1 MTGLVVLQKMVML
14 IILMMVGFGAAK
26 AGWLD
31 GRFNQA
37 ASRLVTNVFI
47 FCTIT
52 GSVMT
57 VEPQLSGSE
66 LRLAV
71 GAIFLTFLIGGAI
84 GWAVSR
90 LLPLRGQERKV
101 AWLSIFF
108 MNNVFVGFP
117 VVEAV
122 FGPDA
127 IFCASLSNIPFNLLL
142 YTVGVANLRSGE
154 DRGRV
159 NVREIFSAPLA
170 ATFLAIF
177 LFLTRLPVPG
187 LVADTVTTL
196 GSATV
201 PMSMLIIGVSL
212 SRVPVRSTLLDWRAY
227 VVSLARLLLCPVAG
241 WLAMGLFLPH
251 DGTILGVY
259 TVTAAC
265 PSAAMITILSIRY
278 GADDSF
284 ASKINF
290 LTTVLSA
297 LTLPLITF
305 FLL

>member
-1 MTGLVVLQKMVML
+1 MAGLVVLEKMIML
-14 IILMMVGFGAAK
+14 VILMMVGFGAAK
-26 AGWLD
+26 ARWVD
-31 GRFNQA
+31 AAFNQV
-37 ASRLVTNVFI
+37 ASKLVTNVFI
-47 FCTIT
+47 ACTIA
-52 GSVMT
+52 GSVMN
-57 VEPQLSGSE
+57 VEPLLSGGE
-66 LRLAV
+66 LLLAI

-84 GWAVSR
+84 GWVVSR
-90 LLPLRGQERKV
+90 CLKLKGHERNV

-127 IFCASLSNIPFNLLL
+127 IFCASLSNLPFNLLL
-142 YTVGVANLRSGE
+142 YTIGVANLRAGE
-154 DRGRV
+154 GRGRV
-159 NVREIFSAPLA
+159 KFREIFSIPLI
-170 ATFLAIF
+170 ATFVAIV
-177 LFLTRLPVPG
+177 LFLTRLPVPK
-187 LVADTVTTL
+187 LVADVVTTL

-201 PMSMLIIGVSL
+201 PMSMLIIGISL
-212 SRVPVRSTLLDWRAY
+212 SRVPIKEALGDWRAY
-227 VVSLARLLLCPVAG
+227 AVSLTRLILCPVAA
-241 WLAMGLFLPH
+241 WLVMGLFLPQ

-265 PSAAMITILSIRY
+265 PSAAMITILSIRF

-290 LTTVLSA
+290 LSAVLSA
-297 LTLPLITF
+297 VTLPLVTY

>member
-1 MTGLVVLQKMVML
+1 VVVLEKMVML
-14 IILMMVGFGAAK
+14 VILMMVGFAIAK
-26 AGWLD
+26 AGWVD
-31 GRFNQA
+31 AKFNGM

-47 FCTIT
+47 ACTIV
-52 GSVMT
+52 GSVIG
-57 VEPQLSGSE
+57 VEPLLSGSE
-66 LRLAV
+66 LLLAI

-90 LLPLRGQERKV
+90 CLPLEGRERSV

-127 IFCASLSNIPFNLLL
+127 IFCASLSNLPFNLLL
-142 YTVGVANLRSGE
+142 YTVGAANLQSGE
-154 DRGRV
+154 RRGRI
-159 NVREIFSAPLA
+159 RLRQIFSVPLI
-170 ATFLAIF
+170 ATFAAIL

-187 LVADTVTTL
+187 IIADAVTTL

-201 PMSMLIIGVSL
+201 PMSMLIIGISL
-212 SRVPVRSTLLDWRAY
+212 SRVPIRSALGDWRAY
-227 VVSLARLLLCPVAG
+227 VVSLTRLLLCPAAA
-241 WLAMGLFLPH
+241 WLVMRLFLPQG
-251 DGTILGVY
+251 GTILGVY
-259 TVTAAC
+259 TLTAAC
-265 PSAAMITILSIRY
+265 PCAAMITILSIYY

-290 LTTVLSA
+290 LSTVLSA
-297 LTLPLITF
+297 LTLPLITY
-305 FLL
+305 LLL

>member
-1 MTGLVVLQKMVML
+1 MTGLVVLQKMGML
-14 IILMMVGFGAAK
+14 VILMLVGYGAAR
-26 AGWLD
+26 AGWVD
-31 GRFNQA
+31 AKFNQM
-37 ASRLVTNVFI
+37 ASRLVVNVFTA
-47 FCTIT
+47 CTIV
-52 GSVMT
+52 GSVMNAA
-57 VEPQLSGSE
+57 PLMSGGE
-66 LRLAV
+66 LGLAV

-90 LLPLRGQERKV
+90 LLPLKGRERNV

-127 IFCASLSNIPFNLLL
+127 IFCASLSNLPFNLLL
-142 YTVGVANLRSGE
+142 YTVGVANLRAGE
-154 DRGRV
+154 NRGRIKL
-159 NVREIFSAPLA
+159 REIFSAPLI
-170 ATFLAIF
+170 ATFAAIL
-177 LFLTRLPVPG
+177 LFLTQIPVPG
-187 LVADTVTTL
+187 LIADTVSAL

-201 PMSMLIIGVSL
+201 PMSMLIIGISL
-212 SRVPVRSTLLDWRAY
+212 SQVPIRSALLDWRAY
-227 VVSLARLLLCPVAG
+227 VVSFTRLLVCPVAG
-241 WLAMGLFLPH
+241 WLMMGLFLSH

-265 PSAAMITILSIRY
+265 PCAAMITILSIRF

-290 LTTVLSA
+290 LSTVLSA
-297 LTLPLITF
+297 LTLPLITY
-305 FLL
+305 LLL

>member
-14 IILMMVGFGAAK
+14 VLLMLVGFGAAK
-26 AGWLD
+26 AGWVD
-31 GRFNQA
+31 ARFNRM
-37 ASRLVTNVFI
+37 ASRLVVNVFTA
-47 FCTIT
+47 CTIA
-52 GSVMT
+52 GSVMN
-57 VEPQLSGSE
+57 VDLLMSGEE
-66 LRLAV
+66 LLLAI

-84 GWAVSR
+84 GWVVSR
-90 LLPLRGQERKV
+90 LLPLQGRERNV

-122 FGPDA
+122 F
-127 IFCASLSNIPFNLLL
+127 CASLSNLPFNLLL
-142 YTVGVANLRSGE
+142 YSVGVANLRAGE
-154 DRGRV
+154 GRERV
-159 NVREIFSAPLA
+159 KLREMFSAPLI
-170 ATFLAIF
+170 ATFVAIL
-177 LFLTRLPVPG
+177 LFLTQIPVPG
-187 LVADTVTTL
+187 LIADAVTTL

-201 PMSMLIIGVSL
+201 PMSMLIIGISL
-212 SRVPVRSTLLDWRAY
+212 SQIPVRSALLDWRAY
-227 VVSLARLLLCPVAG
+227 IVSLTRLILCPVAG
-241 WLAMGLFLPH
+241 WLVMGLFLPH

-265 PSAAMITILSIRY
+265 PCAAMITILSIRY

-290 LTTVLSA
+290 LSTALSA

-305 FLL
+305 LLL

>member
-1 MTGLVVLQKMVML
+1 MAGLVVLEKMIML
-14 IILMMVGFGAAK
+14 VILMMVGFGAAK
-26 AGWLD
+26 ARWVD
-31 GRFNQA
+31 AAFNQV
-37 ASRLVTNVFI
+37 ASKLMTNVFI
-47 FCTIT
+47 ACTIA
-52 GSVMT
+52 GSVMN
-57 VEPQLSGSE
+57 VEPLLSGGE
-66 LRLAV
+66 LLLAI

-84 GWAVSR
+84 GWVVSR
-90 LLPLRGQERKV
+90 CLKLKGHERNV

-127 IFCASLSNIPFNLLL
+127 IFCASLSNLPFNLLL
-142 YTVGVANLRSGE
+142 YTIGVANLRAGE
-154 DRGRV
+154 GRGRV
-159 NVREIFSAPLA
+159 KFREIFSIPLI
-170 ATFLAIF
+170 ATFVAIV
-177 LFLTRLPVPG
+177 LFLTRLPVPK
-187 LVADTVTTL
+187 LVADVVTTL

-201 PMSMLIIGVSL
+201 PMSMLIIGISL
-212 SRVPVRSTLLDWRAY
+212 SRVPIKEALGDCRAY
-227 VVSLARLLLCPVAG
+227 AVSLTRLILCRVAA
-241 WLAMGLFLPH
+241 WLVMGLFLPH

-265 PSAAMITILSIRY
+265 PSAAMITILSIRF

-290 LTTVLSA
+290 LSTVLSA
-297 LTLPLITF
+297 VTLPLVTY

>member
-14 IILMMVGFGAAK
+14 VLLMMVGFGAAR
-26 AGWLD
+26 AGWVD
-31 GRFNQA
+31 AKFNQM
-37 ASRLVTNVFI
+37 ASRLVVNVFTA
-47 FCTIT
+47 CTIA
-52 GSVMT
+52 GSVMN
-57 VEPQLSGSE
+57 VEPMMNGRDLG
-66 LRLAV
+66 LAV

-90 LLPLRGQERKV
+90 LLPLKGRERNV

-127 IFCASLSNIPFNLLL
+127 IFCASLSNLPFNLLL
-142 YTVGVANLRSGE
+142 YTVGVANLRAGE
-154 DRGRV
+154 GRGRV
-159 NVREIFSAPLA
+159 KVREIFSVPLI

-177 LFLTRLPVPG
+177 LFLTQIPVPG
-187 LVADTVTTL
+187 LIADTVSTL

-201 PMSMLIIGVSL
+201 PMSMLIIGISL
-212 SRVPVRSTLLDWRAY
+212 SRVPIRSALLDWRAY
-227 VVSLARLLLCPVAG
+227 VVSLTRLILCPVAG
-241 WLAMGLFLPH
+241 WLVMGLFLPR
-251 DGTILGVY
+251 DGTIPGVF

-265 PSAAMITILSIRY
+265 PCAAMITILSIRF
-278 GADDSF
+278 GSDDSF

-290 LTTVLSA
+290 LSTALSA
-297 LTLPLITF
+297 LTLPLITC
-305 FLL
+305 LLL